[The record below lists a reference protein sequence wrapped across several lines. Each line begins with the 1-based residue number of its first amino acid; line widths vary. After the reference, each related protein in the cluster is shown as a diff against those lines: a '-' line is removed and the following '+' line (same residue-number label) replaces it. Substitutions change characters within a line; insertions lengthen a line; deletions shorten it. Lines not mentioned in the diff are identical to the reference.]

1 MNSNNC
7 SGQNVSINVNL
18 SLKNETLRMLIEM
31 ANDMGA
37 SLEDVISSITEDS
50 VIDLERL
57 QDDLG
62 IVIIPEK
69 CSKCL
74 SLGFIIKCGFKSRT
88 GYNGAY
94 MVYGIWHMNV
104 FHGMNFFVHQETG
117 KYLNHPHWPKS
128 LNFAQKGMRFFCLIL
143 FNRFFTLFYSV

>member
-1 MNSNNC
+1 MNSNSC

-18 SLKNETLRMLIEM
+18 SLKDETLRILVEM

-69 CSKCL
+69 CSK
-74 SLGFIIKCGFKSRT
+74 
-88 GYNGAY
+88 
-94 MVYGIWHMNV
+94 
-104 FHGMNFFVHQETG
+104 QD
-117 KYLNHPHWPKS
+117 
-128 LNFAQKGMRFFCLIL
+128 LI
-143 FNRFFTLFYSV
+143 NSIQ

>member
-7 SGQNVSINVNL
+7 SDQNVSINVNL
-18 SLKNETLRMLIEM
+18 SLKSETLRMLIEM
-31 ANDMGA
+31 ANDMCA

-69 CSKCL
+69 CRK
-74 SLGFIIKCGFKSRT
+74 
-88 GYNGAY
+88 
-94 MVYGIWHMNV
+94 
-104 FHGMNFFVHQETG
+104 QD
-117 KYLNHPHWPKS
+117 
-128 LNFAQKGMRFFCLIL
+128 LI
-143 FNRFFTLFYSV
+143 NSIQ

>member
-1 MNSNNC
+1 MPRKIFFFDFDEIKKIKLKISLKSHFLKLFKKIPQRARQYLNVFFMNSNNC
-7 SGQNVSINVNL
+7 SDQNVSINVNL
-18 SLKNETLRMLIEM
+18 SLKSETLRMLIEM

-69 CSKCL
+69 CSK
-74 SLGFIIKCGFKSRT
+74 
-88 GYNGAY
+88 
-94 MVYGIWHMNV
+94 
-104 FHGMNFFVHQETG
+104 ED
-117 KYLNHPHWPKS
+117 
-128 LNFAQKGMRFFCLIL
+128 LI
-143 FNRFFTLFYSV
+143 NSIQ

>member
-1 MNSNNC
+1 MNSKNQ

-18 SLKNETLRMLIEM
+18 SLKEDTLRMLVEM

-37 SLEDVISSITEDS
+37 SLEDVLSSITEDS

-69 CSKCL
+69 CSK
-74 SLGFIIKCGFKSRT
+74 
-88 GYNGAY
+88 
-94 MVYGIWHMNV
+94 
-104 FHGMNFFVHQETG
+104 QD
-117 KYLNHPHWPKS
+117 
-128 LNFAQKGMRFFCLIL
+128 LI
-143 FNRFFTLFYSV
+143 NSIQ

>member
-1 MNSNNC
+1 MNLNDF

-18 SLKNETLRMLIEM
+18 SLKDETLRMLIEM

-62 IVIIPEK
+62 IVIIPER
-69 CSKCL
+69 CSK
-74 SLGFIIKCGFKSRT
+74 
-88 GYNGAY
+88 
-94 MVYGIWHMNV
+94 
-104 FHGMNFFVHQETG
+104 QD
-117 KYLNHPHWPKS
+117 
-128 LNFAQKGMRFFCLIL
+128 LI
-143 FNRFFTLFYSV
+143 NSIQ

>member
-31 ANDMGA
+31 ENDMGA

-69 CSKCL
+69 CSK
-74 SLGFIIKCGFKSRT
+74 
-88 GYNGAY
+88 
-94 MVYGIWHMNV
+94 
-104 FHGMNFFVHQETG
+104 ED
-117 KYLNHPHWPKS
+117 
-128 LNFAQKGMRFFCLIL
+128 LI
-143 FNRFFTLFYSV
+143 NSIQ

>member
-18 SLKNETLRMLIEM
+18 SLKNETLRMLVEM
-31 ANDMGA
+31 ANDMGT
-37 SLEDVISSITEDS
+37 SLEDVISSVTEDS

-69 CSKCL
+69 CSK
-74 SLGFIIKCGFKSRT
+74 
-88 GYNGAY
+88 
-94 MVYGIWHMNV
+94 
-104 FHGMNFFVHQETG
+104 QD
-117 KYLNHPHWPKS
+117 
-128 LNFAQKGMRFFCLIL
+128 LI
-143 FNRFFTLFYSV
+143 NSIQ

>member
-57 QDDLG
+57 QDDLD
-62 IVIIPEK
+62 IVIIPER
-69 CSKCL
+69 CSK
-74 SLGFIIKCGFKSRT
+74 
-88 GYNGAY
+88 
-94 MVYGIWHMNV
+94 
-104 FHGMNFFVHQETG
+104 QD
-117 KYLNHPHWPKS
+117 
-128 LNFAQKGMRFFCLIL
+128 LI
-143 FNRFFTLFYSV
+143 NSMQ

>member
-7 SGQNVSINVNL
+7 SDQNISISVNL
-18 SLKNETLRMLIEM
+18 SLKSETLRILIEM

-69 CSKCL
+69 CSK
-74 SLGFIIKCGFKSRT
+74 
-88 GYNGAY
+88 
-94 MVYGIWHMNV
+94 
-104 FHGMNFFVHQETG
+104 QD
-117 KYLNHPHWPKS
+117 
-128 LNFAQKGMRFFCLIL
+128 LI
-143 FNRFFTLFYSV
+143 NSIQ

>member
-18 SLKNETLRMLIEM
+18 SLKNETLRMLVEM

-37 SLEDVISSITEDS
+37 SLEDVISSVTEDS

-62 IVIIPEK
+62 IVIIPER
-69 CSKCL
+69 CSK
-74 SLGFIIKCGFKSRT
+74 
-88 GYNGAY
+88 
-94 MVYGIWHMNV
+94 
-104 FHGMNFFVHQETG
+104 QD
-117 KYLNHPHWPKS
+117 
-128 LNFAQKGMRFFCLIL
+128 LI
-143 FNRFFTLFYSV
+143 NSIQ

>member
-37 SLEDVISSITEDS
+37 SLEDVISTVTEDS

-69 CSKCL
+69 CSK
-74 SLGFIIKCGFKSRT
+74 
-88 GYNGAY
+88 
-94 MVYGIWHMNV
+94 
-104 FHGMNFFVHQETG
+104 QD
-117 KYLNHPHWPKS
+117 
-128 LNFAQKGMRFFCLIL
+128 LI
-143 FNRFFTLFYSV
+143 NSIQ

>member
-18 SLKNETLRMLIEM
+18 SLKEETLRMLIEM

-57 QDDLG
+57 QDELD

-69 CSKCL
+69 CSK
-74 SLGFIIKCGFKSRT
+74 
-88 GYNGAY
+88 
-94 MVYGIWHMNV
+94 
-104 FHGMNFFVHQETG
+104 QD
-117 KYLNHPHWPKS
+117 
-128 LNFAQKGMRFFCLIL
+128 LI
-143 FNRFFTLFYSV
+143 NSIQ

>member
-18 SLKNETLRMLIEM
+18 SLKDETLRMLIEM
-31 ANDMGA
+31 SNDMGA
-37 SLEDVISSITEDS
+37 SLEDVISSIIEDS

-69 CSKCL
+69 CSK
-74 SLGFIIKCGFKSRT
+74 
-88 GYNGAY
+88 
-94 MVYGIWHMNV
+94 
-104 FHGMNFFVHQETG
+104 QD
-117 KYLNHPHWPKS
+117 
-128 LNFAQKGMRFFCLIL
+128 LI
-143 FNRFFTLFYSV
+143 NSIQ

>member
-1 MNSNNC
+1 MAQQYLNVFFMNSNNC
-7 SGQNVSINVNL
+7 SGQNVSLNVNL
-18 SLKNETLRMLIEM
+18 SLKDETLRMLLEM

-69 CSKCL
+69 CSK
-74 SLGFIIKCGFKSRT
+74 
-88 GYNGAY
+88 
-94 MVYGIWHMNV
+94 
-104 FHGMNFFVHQETG
+104 QD
-117 KYLNHPHWPKS
+117 
-128 LNFAQKGMRFFCLIL
+128 LI
-143 FNRFFTLFYSV
+143 NSIQ

>member
-7 SGQNVSINVNL
+7 SGKDVSINVNL
-18 SLKNETLRMLIEM
+18 SLKNETLRMLVEM

-37 SLEDVISSITEDS
+37 SLEDVISSVTEDS

-69 CSKCL
+69 CSK
-74 SLGFIIKCGFKSRT
+74 
-88 GYNGAY
+88 
-94 MVYGIWHMNV
+94 
-104 FHGMNFFVHQETG
+104 ED
-117 KYLNHPHWPKS
+117 
-128 LNFAQKGMRFFCLIL
+128 LI
-143 FNRFFTLFYSV
+143 NSIQ